1 MVGSGPARQL
11 VLLDFAGLSVE
22 VYYHYK
28 YYLDYMIRLALGL
41 AGIQEA
47 SPCLF
52 LIVQLQISNDVCKNL
67 LHFFLLKISH
77 TRRKW
82 KRSGRERNEKSE
94 KSEKKADAG
103 YVL

>member
-1 MVGSGPARQL
+1 
-11 VLLDFAGLSVE
+11 
-22 VYYHYK
+22 
-28 YYLDYMIRLALGL
+28 MIRLALGL
-41 AGIQEA
+41 VGIQEA
-47 SPCLF
+47 FPCLL

-82 KRSGRERNEKSE
+82 KRSGRERHEKSE